1 MQRADGPTFLTN
13 VRSARQMWQG
23 TNFTGGSSGGPWV
36 VNFGFSN
43 ANLNDGATPGTASFL
58 NVVVGVTSWGSSDPN
73 VIKDNYSSQFGQ
85 NREFPA
91 ADYGGYGAGNIG
103 ALLQT
108 LCTAVKPGS
117 GQTYAQLGYCDK

>member
-1 MQRADGPTFLTN
+1 M
-13 VRSARQMWQG
+13 
-23 TNFTGGSSGGPWV
+23 
-36 VNFGFSN
+36 
-43 ANLNDGATPGTASFL
+43 
-58 NVVVGVTSWGSSDPN
+58 
-73 VIKDNYSSQFGQ
+73 YSSQFGQ